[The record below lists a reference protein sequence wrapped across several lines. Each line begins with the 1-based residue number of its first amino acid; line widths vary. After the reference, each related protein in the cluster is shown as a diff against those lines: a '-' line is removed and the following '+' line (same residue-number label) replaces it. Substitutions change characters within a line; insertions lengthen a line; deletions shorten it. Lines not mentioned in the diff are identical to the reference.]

1 MLRYIYRAFK
11 SICKGEIFMDF
22 SAAASS
28 GLLGYYIGV
37 YIMVF
42 LFGIT
47 VGSFLNVCIYRL
59 PAGESL
65 VKKNSHCMT
74 CGTPIKWYDLIP
86 VFSWLFLRGKCRA
99 CGSKISGRYILVE
112 SLTGIMFV
120 LTFMRYDVIIDG
132 LAYPA
137 LMCLFIAGLIVIGFE
152 DYDTQ
157 EMTVGVLMY
166 LTVLAAAVR
175 VLTAVIPMKVRGCE
189 VTLEDGLIGMFAVSV
204 PFLIFGFVITPFI
217 YSFFVSEDCKS
228 ARKIK
233 KRLKNMPDDDKER
246 EKLQKTLE
254 KHLSA
259 IRETG
264 PVYGFGMGDVILMAA
279 GGLMLGW
286 KAAAVAAFIAIII
299 GAAYALVLKF
309 RADDTKEVKAFAFGP
324 FLTAGLALASFF
336 GTELMDMYINFL
348 TVPQIPVQ

>member
-1 MLRYIYRAFK
+1 MIAF
-11 SICKGEIFMDF
+11 I
-22 SAAASS
+22 
-28 GLLGYYIGV
+28 

-47 VGSFLNVCIYRL
+47 IGSFLNVCIYRL

-74 CGTPIKWYDLIP
+74 CGAYIKWYDLVP

-120 LTFMRYDVIIDG
+120 LTFMRFDVISDG
-132 LAYPA
+132 LLYPA
-137 LMCLFIAGLIVIGFE
+137 LCCLFIAGLVVIGFE

-157 EMTVGVLMY
+157 EMTIGVLVY
-166 LTVLAAAVR
+166 LALIG
-175 VLTAVIPMKVRGCE
+175 VIIRLLKEFAPTSVFRGCE
-189 VTLEDGLIGMFAVSV
+189 ISLTDSIIGIFCVSV
-204 PFLIFGFVITPFI
+204 PFLIFGFVLTPLI
-217 YSFFVSEDCKS
+217 YKLFLSEDHKS

-233 KRLKNMPDDDKER
+233 KRLKEMNENSAEAK
-246 EKLQKTLE
+246 KLQKALD
-254 KHLSA
+254 KHLKA
-259 IRETG
+259 IKENG

-286 KAAAVAAFIAIII
+286 KATVVAAFIAIIL
-299 GAAYALVLKF
+299 GAVCAVILRM
-309 RADDTKEVKAFAFGP
+309 RASGEENVKAFAFGP
-324 FLTAGLALASFF
+324 FLTIGLALASFF
-336 GTELMDMYINFL
+336 GTQLMDMYIAFL
-348 TVPQIPVQ
+348 TVPELPY